1 LRELDLHGLS
11 VNDALKTFME
21 FYNRSTRDYPG
32 EVIRV
37 VHGYGSSGEGGKIR
51 LKLREF
57 LANATA
63 SLDWK
68 SGEDVEGNLGVTF
81 VYPRKTLL
89 AREEQLASGI
99 LEFCSVPRTESK
111 IAGAFRNYDAREIKQ
126 SIRTLLRQARL
137 KEILKGGR
145 AAYVAADIQS
155 QCL

>member
-1 LRELDLHGLS
+1 LRELDVHGLS
-11 VNDALKTFME
+11 VDDALKTFVE
-21 FYNRSTRDYPG
+21 FYNRSIRDYPR

-51 LKLREF
+51 LKLRE
-57 LANATA
+57 LLTNATA

-68 SGEDVEGNLGVTF
+68 SGEDVEGNLGVTL
-81 VYPRKTLL
+81 VYPRKALL
-89 AREEQLASGI
+89 AREHQLATAI

-111 IAGAFRNYDAREIKQ
+111 IAGALRNYDAREIKQ
-126 SIRTLLRQARL
+126 SIRALLRQARL
-137 KEILKGGR
+137 KEILKGGC